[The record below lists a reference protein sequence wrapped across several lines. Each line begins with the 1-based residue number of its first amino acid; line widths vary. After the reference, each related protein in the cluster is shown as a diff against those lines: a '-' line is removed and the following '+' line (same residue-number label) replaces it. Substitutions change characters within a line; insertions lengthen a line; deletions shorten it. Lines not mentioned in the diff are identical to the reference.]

1 MPPENPHREPRRAR
15 QLYEVHLG
23 VPFGIHPDLNRV
35 IKRYHNKI
43 LSDSIGVNIKEL
55 RRIGRINVFKEIASI
70 TTGDLWQYVRCPT
83 GRLPIT
89 FNVVDGSLIP
99 TLDTAPLTLE
109 ARIGNV
115 PRPLIESLSCN
126 IIIDGKTYQSDP
138 EPDEVALERSNKS
151 PVTFFNWFDP
161 LDLAAEGDLLFPQD
175 PHIFDES
182 RLQFVIYTQ

>member
-1 MPPENPHREPRRAR
+1 MSVENSRREPRKDR

-23 VPFGIHPDLNRV
+23 VPFSIHPDLNRV
-35 IKRYHNKI
+35 VKRYQNKV
-43 LSDSIGVNIKEL
+43 LSDSIGINIKEL

-83 GRLPIT
+83 DRLPIT
-89 FNVVDGSLIP
+89 FDVIDGSLIP
-99 TLDTAPLTLE
+99 TLDTAPLTFE

-115 PRPLIESLSCN
+115 PKPLIESLSCN

-138 EPDEVALERSNKS
+138 EPDEVVLERSNRS

-161 LDLAAEGDLLFPQD
+161 LDLAVEGDLLFPQD
-175 PHIFDES
+175 PSIFEEN
-182 RLQFVIYTQ
+182 RLQFVIYAQ